1 MAVQHNASNAAMEN
15 EHGHVHIEH
24 GSAATAAGPN
34 GPTQQNHGSN
44 ATQDS
49 TDNNPIIIHNG
60 VLPTDAAMVP
70 TTVAPRVLFM
80 RSGTSTPSPAVPRRR
95 SRSQPGAAR
104 AEQADVP
111 ASITPPVGAPRAQN
125 SPLTAGRSVRRRA
138 GPNDP
143 EVDSLEEA
151 LRALREQQRHDHNAL
166 VKLDI
171 MMADQTRA
179 LEAQRKWNEDNS
191 RRVLARE
198 GAIQAATVT
207 SNHYSKEKADELK
220 VTLEAY
226 IPQAMGDIEA
236 KSNRRL
242 DKIEQFLAVL
252 EKAKPGEDENWLN
265 MLKFLD
271 AEVEK
276 LKSCPKAD
284 GAFGQSILDEAKN
297 VIKGCASDLEQELG
311 GQLASA
317 AGTVAQVNAYVDNRL
332 GAVENR
338 LAATDAAFT
347 ALQTPLGPAVAALQA
362 QASPAR
368 QRTAEARLDS
378 AVASPCPS
386 ARPIIEAHAVG
397 PWRVAP
403 PR

>member
-1 MAVQHNASNAAMEN
+1 MA
-15 EHGHVHIEH
+15 
-24 GSAATAAGPN
+24 
-34 GPTQQNHGSN
+34 
-44 ATQDS
+44 
-49 TDNNPIIIHNG
+49 
-60 VLPTDAAMVP
+60 P

-80 RSGTSTPSPAVPRRR
+80 SSGTSTPSPAVSRRR
-95 SRSQPGAAR
+95 SRSQPSAAR

-125 SPLTAGRSVRRRA
+125 SPLTAGRAVRRRA

-191 RRVLARE
+191 RRVLAME

-207 SNHYSKEKADELK
+207 SNQYSKEKADELK

-226 IPQAMGDIEA
+226 IPKAMGDIEA

-276 LKSCPKAD
+276 LKCFPKAD
-284 GAFGQSILDEAKN
+284 HAFGQSILDEVKN
-297 VIKGCASDLEQELG
+297 MVKGHSYDLKQEFD

-347 ALQTPLGPAVAALQA
+347 ALQTQLGPAIAALHA

-368 QRTAEARLDS
+368 QRTAEAPSRFCGGFSMPQRS
-378 AVASPCPS
+378 ADHRGPCC
-386 ARPIIEAHAVG
+386 G
-397 PWRVAP
+397 VAP